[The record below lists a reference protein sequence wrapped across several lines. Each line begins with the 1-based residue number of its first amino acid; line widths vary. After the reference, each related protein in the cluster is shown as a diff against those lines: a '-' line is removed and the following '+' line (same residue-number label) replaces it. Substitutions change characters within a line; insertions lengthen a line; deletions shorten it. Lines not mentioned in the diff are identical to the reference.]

1 MYWKWQEVSR
11 MRRAQAAI
19 EYLMMMAMA
28 LAVVLF
34 TIRTL
39 QRTASNAS
47 NQVTRTS
54 EEIIKTMSER
64 IDN

>member
-1 MYWKWQEVSR
+1 